1 MKKNILHMAISAT
14 AITAAGSVVS
24 LSALAQSESP
34 LEEIVITSERREVN
48 LQDTPISATVLSA
61 EAMIRKG
68 VDNISD
74 IQQVAP
80 SIAINQY
87 NRSTFINIR
96 GVGIAQSAPTSNPG
110 VAYYIDGVLIPHEQ
124 FIGQSFYDL
133 NSIEV
138 LRGPQGTLTGQNST
152 GGAVY
157 VRSPE
162 PVVGEFLGY
171 IDQTFGSNG
180 WYRTVSAVNIPMG
193 DIVALR
199 LASVVE
205 SKDGFVDNKGFSAS
219 EPGSSDLRGLRA
231 NMLIQPSDTSSFR
244 LSYENFDLKSGNNAV
259 KDRNDPNS
267 DPFEISEDGRSFMDQ
282 KGYRASLEGRWGLTD
297 DLELRALY
305 STQSG
310 YTKDQTDGDRTS
322 TALPVPA
329 GLPASGANRAI
340 YPGRVSRAQTD
351 FETEILEINLLSG
364 DDGDVTWVVGGFYMT
379 DDVPV
384 ILERDNHNTLDFFSS
399 DSDIIAEAE
408 NTSASV
414 FGQIDI
420 SFTDVFGLTFGLRYS
435 DDEQVYTRV
444 AVPGPVPPGCYPCA
458 TTQESTA
465 TTGRIGL
472 NFNISDDTL
481 LYTTISKGYKA
492 GGVNLAPTTGFFE
505 PEENTVL
512 ELGFKTTIAD
522 GHLRINGD
530 VFFSDYTDI
539 QLSSLMGPVPVTQNA
554 AEGEIYGLELE
565 LQGVYDALSFNFG
578 VSLLN
583 GTFTKDVVLNDTIAR
598 TNVLLESGDDLP
610 FTPNLTANAGIQYD
624 FYAGDVVIAPRF
636 QVSFIDDQLATPFVH
651 PETKVESRTIADL
664 KLIIEPNEQL
674 LFEVFVN
681 NVFDEEYV
689 ASQIQNSS
697 SATGG
702 PIYGAPRQFGM
713 RVKYDF

>member
-1 MKKNILHMAISAT
+1 MKKNILHMAISTTVIA
-14 AITAAGSVVS
+14 AAGGIASF
-24 LSALAQSESP
+24 SALAQTESQ
-34 LEEIVITSERREVN
+34 LEEIVITAERREVN

-61 EAMIRKG
+61 DALVKKG
-68 VDNISD
+68 VDNISE

-162 PVVGEFLGY
+162 PVIGETQGY
-171 IDQTFGSNG
+171 IDQTIGSNG

-193 DIVALR
+193 DIMALR
-199 LASVVE
+199 LAGVVE
-205 SKDGFVDNKGFSAS
+205 SKDGYVDNLGPSAS
-219 EPGSSDLRGLRA
+219 EPGASDLRGLRA
-231 NMLIQPSDTSSFR
+231 NMLIQTSDTSSLRF
-244 LSYENFDLKSGNNAV
+244 SYENFDLESGNNAV

-267 DPFEISEDGRSFMDQ
+267 DPFEISEDGRSYMDQ
-282 KGYRASLEGRWGLTD
+282 KGYRGSLEWRWGLTD
-297 DLELRALY
+297 DIELRTLY

-310 YTKDQTDGDRTS
+310 YTKDQTDGDRSS
-322 TALPVPA
+322 TALAVPA
-329 GLPASGANRAI
+329 GLPASRANRAMF
-340 YPGRVSRAQTD
+340 PGRVSRAQTD

-414 FGQIDI
+414 FGQVDVN
-420 SFTDVFGLTFGLRYS
+420 FTDVFSLTFGLRYS
-435 DDEQVYTRV
+435 DDEQIYTRV

-458 TTQESTA
+458 TTQDSTA

-472 NFNISDDTL
+472 NFNVSEDTL
-481 LYTTISKGYKA
+481 LYSTISKGYKA
-492 GGVNLAPTTGFFE
+492 GGVNLDPTTGFFE

-522 GHLRINGD
+522 GHLRLNGD
-530 VFFSDYTDI
+530 VFYSDYTDI

-565 LQGVYDALSFNFG
+565 VLGAYDAFSFNFG
-578 VSLLN
+578 LSLLN

-598 TNVLLESGDDLP
+598 ANALLESGDDLP
-610 FTPNLTANAGIQYD
+610 FTPDFTANAGVQYD
-624 FYAGDVVIAPRF
+624 FYNGDVLIAPRF

-651 PETKVESRTIADL
+651 PETEVESRTIADL
-664 KLIIEPNEQL
+664 KLIIEPNPEL
-674 LFEVFVN
+674 LFEMFVTN
-681 NVFDEEYV
+681 IFDEEYV

-702 PIYGAPRQFGM
+702 PIYGAPRQYGM

>member
-1 MKKNILHMAISAT
+1 MKKNILHLAISAAT
-14 AITAAGSVVS
+14 VSMISGLVPASVF
-24 LSALAQSESP
+24 AQSGNQ
-34 LEEIVITSERREVN
+34 LEEIVITSERRESN

-61 EAMIRKG
+61 DALIKKG
-68 VDNISD
+68 VDDISE

-162 PVVGEFLGY
+162 PVIGETFGY
-171 IDQTFGSNG
+171 FDQTFGSDN
-180 WYRTVSAVNIPMG
+180 WYRTVAALNVPMG
-193 DIVALR
+193 DSVALR
-199 LASVVE
+199 IAGVVE
-205 SKDGFVDNKGFSAS
+205 DKDGYVDNKGPSVS
-219 EPGSSDLRGLRA
+219 EPGSSELRGMRA
-231 NMLIQPSDTSSFR
+231 NMLVQPSDTTSFR
-244 LSYENFDLKSGNNAV
+244 FSYEHFDLESGNNAV
-259 KDRNDPNS
+259 KDRNDPNL
-267 DPFEISEDGRSFMDQ
+267 DPFEISEDGRSYMDQ
-282 KGYRASLEGRWGLTD
+282 KGYRSSVEGRWGLFD
-297 DLELRALY
+297 SLELRALY
-305 STQSG
+305 SKQSG

-329 GLPASGANRAI
+329 GLLATGANRAMF
-340 YPGRVSRAQTD
+340 PGRVSRARTD
-351 FETEILEINLLSG
+351 FETEVVEINLLSG
-364 DDGDVTWVVGGFYMT
+364 DEGDVTWVVGGFYMT

-384 ILERDNHNTLDFFSS
+384 ILERDNHNTIDFFSS

-408 NTSASV
+408 NTSTSL
-414 FGQIDI
+414 FGQVDVN
-420 SFTDVFGLTFGLRYS
+420 FTDIFGLTFGLRYS
-435 DDEQVYTRV
+435 DDEQIYTRV

-458 TTQESTA
+458 TTQDSTA

-472 NFNISDDTL
+472 NFNVSEDTL
-481 LYTTISKGYKA
+481 LYSTISKGYKA
-492 GGVNLAPTTGFFE
+492 GGVNLDPTTGFFE
-505 PEENTVL
+505 PEENAVL
-512 ELGFKTTIAD
+512 ELGFKTTVGD

-565 LQGVYDALSFNFG
+565 LLGAYDALSFNFG
-578 VSLLN
+578 MSFLN
-583 GTFTKDVVLNDTIAR
+583 GTFTKDVVLNDTIIRA
-598 TNVLLESGDDLP
+598 NALLESGDDLP
-610 FTPNLTANAGIQYD
+610 FTPDFTANAGIQYD
-624 FYAGDVVIAPRF
+624 FYIGDVVIAPRF
-636 QVSFIDDQLATPFVH
+636 QISFIDDQLATPFVH
-651 PETKVESRTIADL
+651 PETKVESRTVADL
-664 KLIIEPNEQL
+664 KLIIEPNEQFL
-674 LFEVFVN
+674 IEAFIT

-689 ASQIQNSS
+689 ASQIQDSS

-702 PIYGAPRQFGM
+702 PIYGAPRQVGM
-713 RVKYDF
+713 RVKFDF